1 MINNINGI
9 TQSDQ
14 SYQSDLDYFMEKLY
28 KGSGL
33 PRSYLFG
40 RCVLRKKKIKKIFNL

>member
-1 MINNINGI
+1 MISNIKGI
-9 TQSDQ
+9 TQS
-14 SYQSDLDYFMEKLY
+14 YKSDLDYLMENLY

-40 RCVLRKKKIKKIFNL
+40 KQHIRRRKIKKIFNL

>member
-9 TQSDQ
+9 TQ

-40 RCVLRKKKIKKIFNL
+40 KQHIRKRKIKRIFNL